1 MSLFASKTPSRWGSR
16 KVATSSFSSKVQQI
30 WLRIKETSP
39 ILHAQIQTFHHLN
52 WFVYV
57 FSVIHVIR
65 RIWGRRAMPSCAAA
79 LRPPLPSRLRTFR
92 TWRCCRSYQRLGDQT
107 SEPWAGPASPHMCWD
122 VSLIFRWYLYYQF
135 NVQMYNIDQYCTVVS
150 VCRLCHWW
158 IPLEVEAKAVRWL
171 SPCCH
176 PLPGMSLNTPGPG
189 VSCSFMEFHG
199 VSQRPDFEVWFRFS
213 LTRKNYSKITCCIML
228 PPWQRMLPSLWTWFA
243 AFTTSDLKGDCI
255 KV

>member
-1 MSLFASKTPSRWGSR
+1 MWYGGYGAEGQCPSRRSSATAAFTASNISNLEMLPLLSASR
-16 KVATSSFSSKVQQI
+16 RSNIRALSRASITHV
-30 WLRIKETSP
+30 LRCFTDLPLIPVLS
-39 ILHAQIQTFHHLN
+39 IQCT
-52 WFVYV
+52 
-57 FSVIHVIR
+57 
-65 RIWGRRAMPSCAAA
+65 
-79 LRPPLPSRLRTFR
+79 
-92 TWRCCRSYQRLGDQT
+92 
-107 SEPWAGPASPHMCWD
+107 
-122 VSLIFRWYLYYQF
+122 
-135 NVQMYNIDQYCTVVS
+135 NVHWIDQYCTVVS

-189 VSCSFMEFHG
+189 VSCSFIEFHG
-199 VSQRPDFEVWFRFS
+199 VSQQQDFEVWFRFS